1 MVTNLEQ
8 AKLAADILNIKPM
21 NENCLYNLLRNGAS
35 DTNTVNGIRFP
46 MNILPTVTG
55 INENSITIK
64 TTIEFSDGIDHIKRY
79 FVPFTANGEVV
90 DECYN
95 GYCDIYPSYHLVFLE
110 SGRQG
115 RMMYGGAVYMD
126 DSSYDNVFVNEYGRI
141 VQAMEVSDNPD
152 EIFVTRQVPN
162 IHFLTDKETEYF
174 TDANLLRISQ
184 INT

>member
-1 MVTNLEQ
+1 MITNLEQ
-8 AKLAADILNIKPM
+8 AKLAADILNVKPM

-64 TTIEFSDGIDHIKRY
+64 TTIDFSDGIDHIKRY
-79 FVPFTANGEVV
+79 FVPFTAGGEVV

-95 GYCDIYPSYHLVFLE
+95 GYCDIYSSYHLAFLE

-115 RMMYGGAVYMD
+115 NVVYKGIFHLND
-126 DSSYDNVFVNEYGRI
+126 ASYENVFINEYGRI
-141 VQAMEVSDNPD
+141 VSVTEISDNSD
-152 EIFVTRQVPN
+152 DIFVTRQMPTVHGLN
-162 IHFLTDKETEYF
+162 EKEAKYF
-174 TDANLLRISQ
+174 TDVNLLRISQ